1 MAMISWQNVRALLWK
16 EGIRLRNDRGTMRV
30 ILVQPV
36 IFLIIYGSMI
46 TYQIYNVRWFVEDRD
61 HTEMSRRIVSEIG
74 ATGRFEKPLSVL
86 GDRARLDAFTRR
98 RASAGIV
105 IPEGFRRRV
114 IRGEPAY
121 MQLLLNGADPLV
133 ATRAG
138 AYIAQVAAR
147 FQPRGAPAISSAH
160 LADLA
165 GGARIEVRK
174 RFWYNPG
181 LSDRFYFLSALPAI
195 LLTQICLA
203 LASASLAIER
213 ENGTYESLIAS
224 PVKPIEI
231 VLGKTAPYAVIAYAI
246 LFSVILAEYAVF
258 GMRFRGSL
266 VALAVATFP
275 FILANAAI
283 GLFFSTVSTGLF
295 QGAFIGFFF
304 ILFSVNLSDYFYP
317 TQTMPTAIRLSSY
330 LFPMKYYVAI
340 LRGIGVRGATLAE
353 MWFPISACIGYFLVM
368 LAILTRVTRRT
379 IG

>member
-1 MAMISWQNVRALLWK
+1 MTISWRNVRALLWK
-16 EGIRLRNDRGTMRV
+16 ETIRLRNDKGTMRV

-36 IFLIIYGSMI
+36 IFLIIYGTMI
-46 TYQIYNVRWFVEDRD
+46 TYQIYNIRWFVEDRD
-61 HTEMSRRIVSEIG
+61 HTEMSRRLESEIR
-74 ATGRFEKPLSVL
+74 ATGRFEKPALVL
-86 GDRARLDAFTRR
+86 GDRARLDAFTRHH
-98 RASAGIV
+98 ASAGIV
-105 IPEGFRRRV
+105 IPEGFHRRV
-114 IRGEPAY
+114 MRGEPAY
-121 MQLLLNGADPLV
+121 LQLLLNGADPLV

-138 AYIAQVAAR
+138 SYVAQVVAR
-147 FQPRGAPAISSAH
+147 FRPRGAPAIST
-160 LADLA
+160 ADVGEVA

-174 RFWYNPG
+174 RFWYNPT

-203 LASASLAIER
+203 LASASLALER

-224 PVKPIEI
+224 PVQPIEI
-231 VLGKTAPYAVIAYAI
+231 VLGKTAPYAVIAYLI
-246 LFSVILAEYAVF
+246 LFGVIFAEYVFF

-266 VALAVATFP
+266 VALAVATLP
-275 FILANAAI
+275 FILANASI
-283 GLFFSTVSTGLF
+283 GLFFSTISSSLF

-353 MWFPISACIGYFLVM
+353 MWFPISACIGYFLLV